1 MCRMK
6 RLGFR
11 VLPISIVL
19 AATLPLT
26 AQIKVGMIGLDTSHV
41 VAFSRILN
49 DPKNANHV
57 PGAKVVAAYR
67 GGSPDL
73 PSSRDR
79 IDKFTAQL
87 KDEFG
92 IEIVNDIPTLCS
104 KVDAILLESVD
115 GRKHLEQVKPVFE
128 AGKPVFIDKP
138 LAATLKDA
146 LEIDRLGKQHGVP
159 WWSASSL
166 RYAPIVEQAKTPK
179 MTGAMAWGPASL
191 EPTHPLDL
199 SWYGIHAIELL
210 YAVMGPGCTR
220 VSRTFTA
227 DADVIVGLWKDGR
240 TGIVRTIRNSEDG
253 YGVISFGADKIRIS
267 QDEGAAYA
275 KLVEK
280 IVQFFQTRKPPVPN
294 EETLEIFRFMDA
306 ALRSKEKGGATV
318 DLP

>member
-1 MCRMK
+1 MQRF
-6 RLGFR
+6 LF
-11 VLPISIVL
+11 LPLLL
-19 AATLPLT
+19 AAFLPLP

-49 DPKNANHV
+49 DPANPNHV

-87 KDEFG
+87 KEEFG
-92 IEIVNDIPTLCS
+92 IEIVDDIPALCS
-104 KVDAILLESVD
+104 KVDVILLESVD

-138 LAATLKDA
+138 LAATLADV
-146 LEIDRLGKQHGVP
+146 LEIERLGKQHGVP

-166 RYAPIVEQAKTPK
+166 RYSPIVDQVKSPAL
-179 MTGAMAWGPASL
+179 TGAMTWGPASI
-191 EPTHPLDL
+191 EPSHPLDL
-199 SWYGIHAIELL
+199 SWYAIHAIEML

-240 TGIVRTIRNSEDG
+240 TGVVRTIRNSKAG
-253 YGVISFGADKIRIS
+253 YGAVSFGADKIRIS
-267 QDEGAAYA
+267 EDEGAAYA
-275 KLVEK
+275 KLLEEV
-280 IVQFFQTRKPPVPN
+280 VQFFKTRQPPVPN
-294 EETLEIFRFMDA
+294 EETVEIFRFMDA
-306 ALRSKEKGGATV
+306 ALRSKQNGGAPV
-318 DLP
+318 ALP